1 MKKIQVIIAF
11 VLIVVIVGTT
21 VGYQIICA
29 KTEDTEEINEH
40 SGKEAEVTTEEDSE
54 TFSCEGTTGM
64 GVTSQLPA
72 FSVSAAVMYVE
83 EVYVAAGDTVAQGD
97 ALYKISEE
105 SINEA
110 KEYYA
115 DAIEAAKDTLAE
127 AEMEYLAGELE
138 ATYEK
143 TDLESDA
150 TNAATVLSV
159 ALQEIEDDITEK
171 YENWQEALE
180 DIDTYTYNISN
191 NVYYTEA
198 GIEEKTENTEAA
210 RLACET
216 AKVSYEEAKNT
227 YEEAKEELKAYVQAL
242 NTAISLTEASEATVE
257 EKETTISKTAMEE
270 SGTTENIQNLNDIAT
285 LAEAVVT
292 SYEKVENTLLAY
304 ETEHANYESAEE
316 NLKKA
321 EEDLEKAE
329 EEYQRNLENANTS
342 LTQLEESVDGLQ
354 LSYEKACREAES
366 KCLEVK
372 EEYDT
377 TILEGQYSDTS
388 YSEFVSPLE
397 EAVKEAEETLENLQ
411 EEQNNLLALTDGIIC
426 AETSGTLASVTYEA
440 EDVLMSQGVLVTY
453 YNTAV
458 ISVEVEVDQSDI
470 ANLSVGDNA
479 TVEIASGRRNSIT
492 GVVDSIAS
500 SATTGG
506 SVSDVT
512 YTVEQELTLEATSS
526 GSSSGQSANTMT
538 GQMSGASSS
547 GSSSSGSNSVSL
559 EVEEVYISVGQNVA
573 VGDPLLKISEESI
586 EDYRDVLEDAVSD
599 ASADLSEAK
608 LSAQKQQLSATY
620 SYESSIAEG
629 TVAEATYNATI
640 NQLQSEIDDAL
651 EALEEQ
657 AKEVDYLWNL
667 VNDGDSSYAEELEDA
682 QEKYVDL
689 QDKLTTAQ
697 NNYTTKSIE
706 AKKEYE
712 ETMLAYSNADGQ
724 YSVDVNGIDRDV
736 ESASEALEEAKAALE
751 EFEAFIGDGIVYA
764 EYEGSVMSVG
774 YAQGDELSTDTVIA
788 TYSDA
793 TAVTITVS
801 VSQEDISEVAVGDTV
816 LIELTAYEDE
826 DFSGIVSSMD
836 TSTSSGSSTVSYNV
850 TVTFQGDI
858 SKVYADMTGNV
869 TFIQK
874 QVTDVL
880 YVSNKA
886 IINEGTSS
894 YVKRMAEDGSF
905 VKEQVITGFSDG
917 VNVEIQSGLDE
928 GDTVIIESR
937 VVNE

>member
-115 DAIEAAKDTLAE
+115 DAIEAAKDTLSE

-216 AKVSYEEAKNT
+216 AKVSYEEAKNA

-242 NTAISLTEASEATVE
+242 NTAISLTEASEVTVE

-366 KCLEVK
+366 KRLEVK

-479 TVEIASGRRNSIT
+479 TVEIASGRRSSIT

-512 YTVEQELTLEATSS
+512 YTVVISVDNEDGSLSS
-526 GSSSGQSANTMT
+526 G
-538 GQMSGASSS
+538 
-547 GSSSSGSNSVSL
+547 
-559 EVEEVYISVGQNVA
+559 
-573 VGDPLLKISEESI
+573 
-586 EDYRDVLEDAVSD
+586 
-599 ASADLSEAK
+599 
-608 LSAQKQQLSATY
+608 LSAT
-620 SYESSIAEG
+620 
-629 TVAEATYNATI
+629 VVF
-640 NQLQSEIDDAL
+640 QR
-651 EALEEQ
+651 
-657 AKEVDYLWNL
+657 
-667 VNDGDSSYAEELEDA
+667 
-682 QEKYVDL
+682 
-689 QDKLTTAQ
+689 
-697 NNYTTKSIE
+697 KS
-706 AKKEYE
+706 
-712 ETMLAYSNADGQ
+712 N
-724 YSVDVNGIDRDV
+724 
-736 ESASEALEEAKAALE
+736 
-751 EFEAFIGDGIVYA
+751 
-764 EYEGSVMSVG
+764 
-774 YAQGDELSTDTVIA
+774 
-788 TYSDA
+788 
-793 TAVTITVS
+793 
-801 VSQEDISEVAVGDTV
+801 
-816 LIELTAYEDE
+816 
-826 DFSGIVSSMD
+826 
-836 TSTSSGSSTVSYNV
+836 
-850 TVTFQGDI
+850 
-858 SKVYADMTGNV
+858 
-869 TFIQK
+869 
-874 QVTDVL
+874 
-880 YVSNKA
+880 
-886 IINEGTSS
+886 
-894 YVKRMAEDGSF
+894 
-905 VKEQVITGFSDG
+905 
-917 VNVEIQSGLDE
+917 
-928 GDTVIIESR
+928 
-937 VVNE
+937 